1 VPRLFALDQNFPQ
14 PIVAVLDDYMT
25 EAELVPIEQIDPR
38 MSTLDDW
45 EILLALHHH
54 DRAWAGLV
62 TTDSDMLALPRE
74 MAVLCQTK
82 LTLVV
87 TEEAGH
93 DPLKATGLVLSHLPG
108 ICQRTDPERAQLWVL
123 RTTQRP
129 AQDPWERLGRIA
141 ERRSTSAAGL
151 YDDFKLTVAELGR
164 DPLSVD

>member
-1 VPRLFALDQNFPQ
+1 MPRLFALDQNFPQ
-14 PIVAVLDDYMT
+14 PIVAVLDEYMT
-25 EAELVPIEQIDPR
+25 EAELVPIEQIDSR
-38 MSTLDDW
+38 MATLEDW

-54 DRAWAGLV
+54 DRPWDGLV

-74 MAVLCQTK
+74 MSVLCQTK

-108 ICQRTDPERAQLWVL
+108 ICQRTDAERAQLWVL

-129 AQDPWERLGRIA
+129 PRDPWEQVRRIA
-141 ERRSTSAAGL
+141 DRRSTSAADL
-151 YDDFKLTVAELGR
+151 YNDFKLDAAALAAN
-164 DPLSVD
+164 PLA